1 MVGSLYAHMQMCM
14 GILFVCGGAMHRSM
28 IALYCTSQTSCHA
41 PLLYPIPCR
50 RERQTR
56 QVRRKRFNWNLASQL
71 ASSPPVFSSFQRGM
85 HVVDQQEASSSA
97 QWLQICM
104 HVLRMHWTCISV
116 IHAIDPPHD
125 LHFSLVSMLVWQT
138 M

>member
-1 MVGSLYAHMQMCM
+1 MYGYLIC
-14 GILFVCGGAMHRSM
+14 LWW
-28 IALYCTSQTSCHA
+28 CHA
-41 PLLYPIPCR
+41 QQHDSPVLHQPNIMPCSPPLPSTSSYRYPKQDR
-50 RERQTR
+50 WTR

-104 HVLRMHWTCISV
+104 YACIGLAFPLFMLLMPLMIYILV
-116 IHAIDPPHD
+116 W
-125 LHFSLVSMLVWQT
+125 LVSMLVRQT

>member
-104 HVLRMHWTCISV
+104 YACIGLAFPLFMLLMPLMIYILV
-116 IHAIDPPHD
+116 W
-125 LHFSLVSMLVWQT
+125 LVSMLVRQT